1 MKRICRQTTVRL
13 ARRLVT
19 GMLAALVLTAPVSA
33 GDFAAPTPMVDS
45 ASLLRS
51 QLSQNTIATSVRSGA
66 ALEED
71 DAALRLYFL
80 DIITGTGTEK
90 DGSITFDLH
99 RDLTRL
105 EAAVMAV
112 RLMGMEADALAGTY
126 THPYSDVPEWAAGYV
141 GCLWSCGLL
150 EKSAEGTFLPQ
161 SPASVESFMSY
172 MFYALGYRMAEGD
185 YNLMTAAAQGRSSGL
200 CTVPENEPLTRGGA
214 VVTMYNTLRANIKN
228 SPRMLSDL
236 LVEQGKLT
244 YADAVFL
251 LWSENREET
260 KAYIDAMGY
269 SSEWIVPDGYYTIR
283 TADGTDMVMNV
294 LADGPN
300 RDYEGLGVCVWT
312 DTGDISQSYRLERTE
327 RGTYLIYAAC
337 SKGGFHRLLGA
348 ANNGKDIGV
357 YRPTSKNALE
367 FVIRHEED
375 GTWRFIT
382 QGKDG
387 GDLCITSASKWG
399 SSLQLAP
406 ADSVEGINS
415 TWTLERQGITDSAG
429 QDLALFPAV
438 SMRVTQGAYDTYSHM
453 RQNALDMQPT
463 NSMAFA
469 PFNAQIVRKDVG
481 YAVCNGVWIQSV
493 DKVRYADGS
502 YDYMTVLFMHD
513 NNIDNLTV
521 GQMLTQGEFFYQS
534 GTTGNSSGAH
544 IHLAVYR
551 GQYHDAMPFAT
562 GDVYAEDAFFVLDD
576 TVILEDYGLEWV
588 SVSDAD

>member
-1 MKRICRQTTVRL
+1 MRS
-13 ARRLVT
+13 
-19 GMLAALVLTAPVSA
+19 VS
-33 GDFAAPTPMVDS
+33 GLSF
-45 ASLLRS
+45 
-51 QLSQNTIATSVRSGA
+51 QLSG
-66 ALEED
+66 
-71 DAALRLYFL
+71 
-80 DIITGTGTEK
+80 
-90 DGSITFDLH
+90 H
-99 RDLTRL
+99 
-105 EAAVMAV
+105 
-112 RLMGMEADALAGTY
+112 AD
-126 THPYSDVPEWAAGYV
+126 
-141 GCLWSCGLL
+141 
-150 EKSAEGTFLPQ
+150 
-161 SPASVESFMSY
+161 
-172 MFYALGYRMAEGD
+172 
-185 YNLMTAAAQGRSSGL
+185 
-200 CTVPENEPLTRGGA
+200 
-214 VVTMYNTLRANIKN
+214 
-228 SPRMLSDL
+228 
-236 LVEQGKLT
+236 
-244 YADAVFL
+244 
-251 LWSENREET
+251 
-260 KAYIDAMGY
+260 KA
-269 SSEWIVPDGYYTIR
+269 
-283 TADGTDMVMNV
+283 
-294 LADGPN
+294 
-300 RDYEGLGVCVWT
+300 
-312 DTGDISQSYRLERTE
+312 
-327 RGTYLIYAAC
+327 
-337 SKGGFHRLLGA
+337 
-348 ANNGKDIGV
+348 
-357 YRPTSKNALE
+357 
-367 FVIRHEED
+367 
-375 GTWRFIT
+375 FI
-382 QGKDG
+382 
-387 GDLCITSASKWG
+387 ITSASKWG